1 MTTATISTPAEKY
14 LEAVE
19 RGLSDLPAE
28 DIDEVLQDLAAH
40 IAELD
45 GANPEA
51 SLGSPDAFIA
61 EFRASA
67 GLDSAGTRSP
77 GRARA
82 RLNQMLAAMRQSG
95 QRLAQMIEPLA
106 GPITRRSD
114 EIRIAWIWSRG
125 LLGLAAFVWIS
136 HDRFYGNQ
144 GWLLSNGL
152 VLNVI
157 VVASATALS
166 VWLAGKK
173 GTWWQRTETLAS
185 IGIGGL
191 ILLAIISTRYVPY
204 PEEVYQETFD
214 QSAPVL
220 LIGPNGPIQNIYAYD
235 TAGNPVQVL
244 LYDEYGNP
252 LQTLPEYAYDEA
264 EMYAGQNDPFIWEGY
279 EVRFA
284 TDTYGRPIGNLFPLE
299 RYEWTETGARSAP
312 QPPPVVGIPALPEP
326 AADGGAASETDQTSP
341 ASPQDTTTTTVE
353 EGAATTTSGAT
364 TGTPPRS

>member
-14 LEAVE
+14 LEAVQ

-28 DIDEVLQDLAAH
+28 DIEEVLQDLAAH
-40 IAELD
+40 IAELGED
-45 GANPEA
+45 NPEA

-67 GLDSAGTRSP
+67 GLDSVGARSP
-77 GRARA
+77 GRARTW
-82 RLNQMLAAMRQSG
+82 LAAKLAAIRRSAR
-95 QRLAQMIEPLA
+95 RLAQMVEPLA
-106 GPITRRSD
+106 APVTRRSD
-114 EIRIAWIWSRG
+114 EIRTAWIWSRG

-152 VLNVI
+152 LLNLI
-157 VVASATALS
+157 VVASATAFS

-173 GTWWQRTETLAS
+173 GTWWQRTENLAS
-185 IGIGGL
+185 IMIGGM
-191 ILLAIISTRYVPY
+191 ILLAIISPRYVPY
-204 PEEVYQETFD
+204 PEEIYPETFD
-214 QSAPVL
+214 QSAPAL

-235 TAGNPVQVL
+235 TNGNPVQVL

-264 EMYAGQNDPFIWEGY
+264 ETYADQSDPFIWEGY
-279 EVRFA
+279 EIRFA

-312 QPPPVVGIPALPEP
+312 QPPPVIGIPALPEP
-326 AADGGAASETDQTSP
+326 TADDGTASETETTPP
-341 ASPQDTTTTTVE
+341 ATQQETTTTTSE
-353 EGAATTTSGAT
+353 AT
-364 TGTPPRS
+364 TGTTPAR